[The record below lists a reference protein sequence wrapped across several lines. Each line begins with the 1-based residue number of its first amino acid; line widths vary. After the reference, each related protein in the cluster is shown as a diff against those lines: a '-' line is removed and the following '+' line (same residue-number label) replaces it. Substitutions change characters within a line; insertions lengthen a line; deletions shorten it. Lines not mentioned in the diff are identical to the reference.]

1 MSPQESTP
9 PPRVRGDAELGHLF
23 AAAAILVAVE
33 VSRGEIPPGV
43 AWYAETLAE
52 AHKATARAAAAGGR
66 PEAVAVRM
74 VRSPRCACGRPV
86 IIQPRQNS
94 GRGRV
99 YGYCCTVCRG
109 TRHDQHT
116 DTCDRRAGVP
126 A

>member
-43 AWYAETLAE
+43 AAYAETLAE
-52 AHKATARAAAAGGR
+52 AHKANARAVGSDR
-66 PEAVAVRM
+66 H
-74 VRSPRCACGRPV
+74 RCECGRPKN
-86 IIQPRQNS
+86 PRLGS
-94 GRGRV
+94 
-99 YGYCCTVCRG
+99 CCTGCPARPASHPRFELPKDQWPGPAWHHTG
-109 TRHDQHT
+109 TCNQ
-116 DTCDRRAGVP
+116 RAGVP